1 MLFNKKDFDSKQRF
15 SIRKLSVGV
24 CSVLLSTLFLTFNE
38 GQTVHASTNVN
49 AADTT
54 TTSVSSNTTNNSSD
68 NNTDKKDDSKVEAS
82 SLATAEKH
90 APIPIA
96 AEIKS
101 NKSEDQ
107 TNSASAETDT
117 QVSKSKQA
125 QNQTTT
131 NIVKATD
138 TQAATSSKDSSDTTS
153 SKDNSAQNTVEKNR
167 STSTSKYTPVLTSE
181 TSVSTKTNQSNSN
194 SATQEK
200 SNIKP
205 VTPHADS
212 TEHIAPETYTMDSD
226 TPAYVIAG
234 SDLTNLA
241 SKFISNAAALT
252 QSGATFSW
260 VGNAPTAT
268 QQDAIDG
275 NTISGIIKVTY
286 KDGTSTT
293 ADIESYVEARSQLQ
307 PDTFY
312 YVNRVN
318 DTPDFNTADANG
330 NNFSTMIGNQYAYD
344 STAFSYKILGTLDTS
359 SLGIHW
365 ANVQVTDNNT
375 FAGDSDAPK
384 VIGDPYVVKVPYVVQ
399 GLKLRDD
406 IPTDSNGNPVINA
419 QLATMPKSTSAT
431 PTTPELA
438 FDPVKGEP
446 STNNVPAG
454 LWGQYFYQDYALAYA
469 LGIKVQV
476 AADDLDNNRKWKNKP
491 TDLVNTK
498 TNHFAI
504 TFNKLSNATQQ
515 KVDINYVSAPHAEDM
530 YIYNA
535 ANKTYMTGRPENV
548 QAIKDLLAAGY
559 MNDKVWVTLADG
571 TKVYAS
577 KLEYIENR
585 NNFVVGGARSGKYNI
600 NFNASFNQTNSAGQP
615 LIFSN
620 NIFSTASADF
630 NAELNKWYQKT
641 NNTTVANYAAPTAA
655 TWDKVSTNGISLAP
669 TIKASDDPHVQT
681 LTNGPV
687 TFDSEALEKLV
698 KNPSTGVEVRKVQH
712 TWLANIVPNP
722 ILDNNTK
729 WPEGTKLTWAG
740 NDGSTKL
747 TFDKAGESKTGNVTI
762 TLPSGSSYTV
772 KDITVISKANV
783 IAKSE
788 TVDYGTTLTAADLV
802 TNKNVF
808 PEGTTYQFVDNSEPT
823 WGTAGSYNNVKI
835 TATYK
840 DASGASVTTPVANC
854 AVAIND
860 SRSIKVLVGS
870 DVPSVDSVLNLPSTW
885 EEHTASWT
893 TSPNTN
899 STNEGVITIH
909 YPASNLDQ
917 QIKVYVTVIPKTTA
931 VDGQN
936 FFTNGEKYDG
946 TTGSIA
952 NGNNQ
957 GAILTQANGQAI
969 DYTTYSGQKTP
980 GEQTVYDTK
989 TTSYTP
995 TYSLSG
1001 LETNSDGSLVSGVQT
1016 ATVRVSVPKG
1026 TIGAKVD
1033 ADGTY
1038 YYEVNAKVNIAQKV
1052 NFEFVDEYNDNNV
1065 VGETYSQEFV
1075 PGVETNLKFH
1085 MAMPDGYE
1093 LGNGASI
1100 PSQYTLA
1107 AFSQTTP
1114 VVQVPIHQ
1122 KMHFYI
1128 TFHDEDSNTNLGT
1141 VEVSGSAA
1149 AGTGG
1154 YYPSINTK
1162 LTFPAG
1168 ADAGDYYSVSTSGV
1182 PDGVQLVG
1190 SYGVSLT
1197 NPTADWTTPNYQ
1209 WENTFSVLKALTG
1222 ATMTINLK
1230 HKIQETQEQQ
1240 TRKPTVNYIKA
1251 KVNADGTYTPD
1262 GSAFTSAVL
1271 DVYYSRTK
1279 SKDLVTKKVTY
1290 TPWLWDTKQG
1300 QNGYHVES
1308 GTWTSLPQQWAAV
1321 VADVPTLDGYTAT
1334 KVTDTSGKLANQFVF
1349 PTWNNSDQGTSDI
1362 NKESLA
1368 YTENAPIYEA
1378 RPVHTVLYIPNETTS
1393 STVTA
1398 KFVIAGGDKN
1408 GQQFAPDSQ
1417 IQVFYDRTGSLN
1429 VANNKITYG
1438 NWQFDQNA
1446 GDKTTPGFHVIS
1458 GNWSDGIKTG
1468 ATAGFTVIPPDGNN
1482 EYVAV
1487 TKSIHP
1493 YVAGF
1498 YYSTIQFA
1506 NPTGTTFPNA
1516 TDNTWFNRNVLTTYY
1531 VPTSMVNKTV
1541 TRTITIT
1548 EPGQDSKTIT
1558 QTAKL
1563 TRQVRVNNDDTGVVY
1578 DGFAGSG
1585 WSTGNWAAQDVPTY
1599 AGYTMSVNQT
1609 VNGITTPIQLVN
1621 GQIPAETVNGTTQDT
1636 AITISWG
1643 CCYYSCINW

>member
-181 TSVSTKTNQSNSN
+181 TSVSTKANQSNSN

-226 TPAYVIAG
+226 SPAYVIAG

-241 SKFISNAAALT
+241 SKFISNADALT

-260 VGNAPTAT
+260 DGNVPTAT
-268 QQDAIDG
+268 QQDAMDG
-275 NTISGIIKVTY
+275 NTISGTIRVTY

-293 ADIESYVEARSQLQ
+293 IDINSYVEARSTLQ
-307 PDTFY
+307 PSTFY

-330 NNFSTMIGNQYAYD
+330 NNFSTMIVNQYAFD

-365 ANVQVTDNNT
+365 ANVQVMDNNT
-375 FAGDSDAPK
+375 FAGAPLAPK
-384 VIGDPYVVKVPYVVQ
+384 VIGDPYVIKVPYVVQ

-406 IPTDSNGNPVINA
+406 IPTDANGNPVINA
-419 QLATMPKSTSAT
+419 QLATMPKSTSTT
-431 PTTPELA
+431 PTTPEVA
-438 FDPVKGEP
+438 FDPAQGN
-446 STNNVPAG
+446 STTNVPSG

-476 AADDLDNNRKWKNKP
+476 AEDDLDNNGKWKNKP
-491 TDLVNTK
+491 TNLVNTK

-504 TFNKLSNATQQ
+504 TFNNLPNATQQ
-515 KVDINYVSAPHAEDM
+515 EVDVNYVSAPHAEDM

-535 ANKTYMTGRPENV
+535 ANKTYMTGRPENA
-548 QAIKDLLAAGY
+548 QAIKELLADGY

-577 KLEYIENR
+577 KLEYIDNV
-585 NNFVVGGARSGKYNI
+585 NNFVVGGAKSGKYNI
-600 NFNASFNQTNSAGQP
+600 NFNASFDQKNSAGQP

-620 NIFSTASADF
+620 NIFSTASAD
-630 NAELNKWYQKT
+630 
-641 NNTTVANYAAPTAA
+641 
-655 TWDKVSTNGISLAP
+655 
-669 TIKASDDPHVQT
+669 
-681 LTNGPV
+681 
-687 TFDSEALEKLV
+687 
-698 KNPSTGVEVRKVQH
+698 
-712 TWLANIVPNP
+712 
-722 ILDNNTK
+722 
-729 WPEGTKLTWAG
+729 
-740 NDGSTKL
+740 
-747 TFDKAGESKTGNVTI
+747 
-762 TLPSGSSYTV
+762 
-772 KDITVISKANV
+772 
-783 IAKSE
+783 
-788 TVDYGTTLTAADLV
+788 LV

-808 PEGTTYQFVDNSEPT
+808 PEG
-823 WGTAGSYNNVKI
+823 
-835 TATYK
+835 
-840 DASGASVTTPVANC
+840 
-854 AVAIND
+854 
-860 SRSIKVLVGS
+860 
-870 DVPSVDSVLNLPSTW
+870 
-885 EEHTASWT
+885 T

-1001 LETNSDGSLVSGVQT
+1001 LETNSDGSLDSGVQT

-1065 VGETYSQEFV
+1065 VGQTYSQEFI
-1075 PGVETNLKFH
+1075 PGVATNLNFN

-1114 VVQVPIHQ
+1114 VVKVPIHQ

-1128 TFHDEDSNTNLGT
+1128 TVHDEDSNTNLGT
-1141 VEVSGSAA
+1141 VEVSGS
-1149 AGTGG
+1149 
-1154 YYPSINTK
+1154 
-1162 LTFPAG
+1162 
-1168 ADAGDYYSVSTSGV
+1168 
-1182 PDGVQLVG
+1182 
-1190 SYGVSLT
+1190 
-1197 NPTADWTTPNYQ
+1197 
-1209 WENTFSVLKALTG
+1209 
-1222 ATMTINLK
+1222 
-1230 HKIQETQEQQ
+1230 
-1240 TRKPTVNYIKA
+1240 
-1251 KVNADGTYTPD
+1251 
-1262 GSAFTSAVL
+1262 
-1271 DVYYSRTK
+1271 
-1279 SKDLVTKKVTY
+1279 
-1290 TPWLWDTKQG
+1290 
-1300 QNGYHVES
+1300 
-1308 GTWTSLPQQWAAV
+1308 
-1321 VADVPTLDGYTAT
+1321 
-1334 KVTDTSGKLANQFVF
+1334 
-1349 PTWNNSDQGTSDI
+1349 
-1362 NKESLA
+1362 
-1368 YTENAPIYEA
+1368 
-1378 RPVHTVLYIPNETTS
+1378 
-1393 STVTA
+1393 
-1398 KFVIAGGDKN
+1398 
-1408 GQQFAPDSQ
+1408 
-1417 IQVFYDRTGSLN
+1417 
-1429 VANNKITYG
+1429 
-1438 NWQFDQNA
+1438 
-1446 GDKTTPGFHVIS
+1446 
-1458 GNWSDGIKTG
+1458 
-1468 ATAGFTVIPPDGNN
+1468 TAGNG
-1482 EYVAV
+1482 
-1487 TKSIHP
+1487 
-1493 YVAGF
+1493 GGW
-1498 YYSTIQFA
+1498 YSK
-1506 NPTGTTFPNA
+1506 
-1516 TDNTWFNRNVLTTYY
+1516 Y
-1531 VPTSMVNKTV
+1531 
-1541 TRTITIT
+1541 
-1548 EPGQDSKTIT
+1548 
-1558 QTAKL
+1558 
-1563 TRQVRVNNDDTGVVY
+1563 
-1578 DGFAGSG
+1578 
-1585 WSTGNWAAQDVPTY
+1585 
-1599 AGYTMSVNQT
+1599 
-1609 VNGITTPIQLVN
+1609 
-1621 GQIPAETVNGTTQDT
+1621 
-1636 AITISWG
+1636 
-1643 CCYYSCINW
+1643 